1 MRISIFGMGYVGAV
15 CAACMAQRGH
25 TIIGVD
31 VSQEKVAMVN
41 AGKSPIVEPGL
52 DELLA
57 AGKAAGRISATTNYM
72 DAIYN
77 SDITFIAVPTPS
89 LKNGDLSLDYIEAVS
104 REIGYAL
111 RDSSLI

>member
-41 AGKSPIVEPGL
+41 AGKSPIVG
-52 DELLA
+52 
-57 AGKAAGRISATTNYM
+57 
-72 DAIYN
+72 
-77 SDITFIAVPTPS
+77 
-89 LKNGDLSLDYIEAVS
+89 
-104 REIGYAL
+104 
-111 RDSSLI
+111 